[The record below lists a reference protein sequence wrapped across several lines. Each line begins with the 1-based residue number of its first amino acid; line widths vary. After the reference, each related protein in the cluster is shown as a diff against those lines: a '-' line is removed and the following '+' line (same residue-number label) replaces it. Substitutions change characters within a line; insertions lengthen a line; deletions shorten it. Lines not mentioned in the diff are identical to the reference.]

1 MSLMQRRFLLNADP
15 FKAALMSNSAM
26 PDASLRFYGLIP
38 AAGSGERFHGGAQG
52 YGGVPKQYQ
61 HIAGRPML
69 QHAIEAMLAL
79 PEISIVFVVLAPGDE
94 RFAELDLAVYG
105 GRVEPLYCG
114 GASRRDTVLNG
125 LVAAASLL
133 EPDDWVLVHDAARP
147 CLGRAELRRLIDTVV
162 AADVPDRD
170 GAADN
175 PGGILA
181 VRVADTL
188 KRGDAASHIVATEPR
203 DGLWQAQTPQ
213 MFRHATLL
221 RALQGAP
228 DATDEASA
236 VERLGLHPRLVEG
249 SARNFKV
256 TYAPDLELAAL
267 WLQSGK
273 E

>member
-1 MSLMQRRFLLNADP
+1 
-15 FKAALMSNSAM
+15 MSNSAM
-26 PDASLRFYGLIP
+26 SDGSLRFYGLIP
-38 AAGSGERFHGGAQG
+38 AAGSGERFHGGAHG

-94 RFAELDLAVYG
+94 RFAELDLAVYD

-147 CLGRAELRRLIDTVV
+147 CLGRADLRRLIDTVA
-162 AADVPDRD
+162 AADSDSE
-170 GAADN
+170 DN
-175 PGGILA
+175 PGGSLA

-188 KRGDAASHIVATEPR
+188 KRGDAAGHIVATESR
-203 DGLWQAQTPQ
+203 EGLWQAQTPQ
-213 MFRHATLL
+213 MFRYGALI
-221 RALQGAP
+221 RALQSAP

-236 VERLGLHPRLVEG
+236 VERLGLHPKLVEG
-249 SARNFKV
+249 NVRNFKV
-256 TYAPDLELAAL
+256 TYALDLDLAAL
-267 WLQSGK
+267 LLQSG
-273 E
+273 EE

>member
-1 MSLMQRRFLLNADP
+1 LIAGS
-15 FKAALMSNSAM
+15 FKADLMSNSAM

-38 AAGSGERFHGGAQG
+38 AAGSGERFHGGAHG

-94 RFAELDLAVYG
+94 RFAELDLAAYD

-133 EPDDWVLVHDAARP
+133 EPDDWVLVHDASRP
-147 CLGRAELRRLIDTVV
+147 CLGRAELRRLIDTVA
-162 AADVPDRD
+162 AADGDS
-170 GAADN
+170 ADN

-188 KRGDAASHIVATEPR
+188 KRGDATSHIVATESR
-203 DGLWQAQTPQ
+203 EGLWQAQTPQ
-213 MFRHATLL
+213 MFRYGTLI
-221 RALQGAP
+221 RALQSAP

-236 VERLGLHPRLVEG
+236 VERLGLHPKLVEG
-249 SARNFKV
+249 NVRNFKV
-256 TYAPDLELAAL
+256 TYAPDLDLAAL
-267 WLQSGK
+267 LLQSGK